1 MVVGGAVGGAI
12 GFLLFVVLGFWY
24 WILHKNKKQQK
35 GEQQK
40 GLQTQQ
46 PGSSPG
52 APPIPGAPP
61 MNQSSYGG
69 SGESFPGTVGHEQP
83 HSPGQNLVPQS
94 VGSRTSSTYPPPT
107 GVPPGML
114 GQNARPSSADPL
126 RGGPLLVQP
135 AVAVSPSTRQEAIS
149 PAHRLSATPSPTQ
162 VEQARNSATSPSQHT
177 RTTASS
183 NRGPDPVT
191 IQRQPNV
198 GARHQVLQRP
208 QSIHDPRYY
217 TAADMYDSSS
227 PSQGRDG
234 S

>member
-1 MVVGGAVGGAI
+1 MVVGGAVGGTI
-12 GFLLFVVLGFWY
+12 GFLLFVILGFWF
-24 WILHKNKKQQK
+24 WVRRKNKKQQK

-40 GLQTQQ
+40 GEQQKGLQMQQ
-46 PGSSPG
+46 PGSSS
-52 APPIPGAPP
+52 GAPP

-69 SGESFPGTVGHEQP
+69 SGESFPGTTGHERP
-83 HSPGQNLVPQS
+83 HTPGQNLVPR
-94 VGSRTSSTYPPPT
+94 SRTSSMYPPPP

-114 GQNARPSSADPL
+114 GQNVQPSSADPL

-135 AVAVSPSTRQEAIS
+135 AVAVSPSTQQEAIS
-149 PAHRLSATPSPTQ
+149 RAHRLSATPSPTQ
-162 VEQARNSATSPSQHT
+162 AEQARSSATSPSRHT
-177 RTTASS
+177 RTIGSS

-191 IQRQPNV
+191 NQLQPNV

-217 TAADMYDSSS
+217 TAADMYGSSS
-227 PSQGRDG
+227 LPQGRDG